1 MQDTLAAVGS
11 PLPDTRQ
18 QLNLVA
24 PSKARLRKKTAVAP
38 PVQAEEE
45 PQAAEEP
52 APAVPSLPPKAA
64 PAKAKAKATKAKSP
78 ANGKTQAATVGSQS
92 GPVGGA
98 SVYVAGDFRQR
109 KVEFIRA
116 EKAKLAQANPTAGT
130 KAVAAMAVAAWLGS
144 AERLSFIQSLSCA
157 ERKRRRFA

>member
-64 PAKAKAKATKAKSP
+64 PAKAKAKATKAKTP

-92 GPVGGA
+92 GPVGA

-116 EKAKLAQANPTAGT
+116 EKAKLAQANPNAGT

-157 ERKRRRFA
+157 ERRRRRFA